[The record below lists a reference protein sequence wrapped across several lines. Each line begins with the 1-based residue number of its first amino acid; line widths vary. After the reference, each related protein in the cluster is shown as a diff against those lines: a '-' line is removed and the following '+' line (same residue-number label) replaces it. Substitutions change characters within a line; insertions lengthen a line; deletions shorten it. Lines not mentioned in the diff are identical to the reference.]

1 MPSIGTL
8 VVDQWQG
15 WMTYPEPRW
24 ELVPRSGLAGYGVG
38 YDAEMIEP
46 GRITTQIIIPEAQI
60 EQWIDR
66 HRALITQTLTV
77 RDGTERV
84 WNNTQVVSVGKF
96 RWPTRIAPAGYVSL
110 FAEWVLLPD
119 IFSF

>member
-15 WMTYPEPRW
+15 WMTTPEPRV
-24 ELVPRSGLAGYGVG
+24 ELIARSGLAGYGVG
-38 YDAEMIEP
+38 YDAVMIEP
-46 GRITTQIIIPEAQI
+46 GRITTQIIIPAAQLD
-60 EQWIDR
+60 QWIDR
-66 HRALITQTLTV
+66 HRQLIAQTVTV
-77 RDGTERV
+77 YDGTETV
-84 WNNTQVVSVGKF
+84 WLNTQVVTVGKF
-96 RWPTRIAPAGYVSL
+96 RWPTRIAPAGSVSL